1 MPDVLR
7 GTLALDVAADD
18 EVTRMA
24 HVSSPSTAGD
34 LTGMPDDGMCW
45 IHIDRTASGAA
56 QWIREKSGIDPVA
69 AEALL
74 AEDTR
79 PREARSG
86 DGLLVILRGVNLNPG
101 AEPDDML
108 SLRMWVDARRLV
120 SLRHYR
126 FLAVRDVRELL
137 DQGHGPASP
146 GDLLVDLAER
156 LGERMS
162 DVLDSLSDRL
172 DVLEDQVITHESHA
186 IRPKLARVRREA
198 IALRRYLAPQRD
210 VLARLQNERVEWL
223 SDLDRVRL
231 REAADRMTRYVEDL
245 DAMRDRAA
253 VTQDELNN
261 RLSERMNRTMY
272 VLSLV
277 AAIFLPL
284 GLMTGLLGINVGG
297 IPWADDPAGFA
308 AVTGLLVLIAVG
320 LVSLFRWMRW
330 L

>member
-1 MPDVLR
+1 MLSPQ
-7 GTLALDVAADD
+7 ALVFAYRLNGDGGGMLLNAD
-18 EVTRMA
+18 EV
-24 HVSSPSTAGD
+24 PG
-34 LTGMPDDGMCW
+34 PDDPNLYW
-45 IHIDRTASGAA
+45 IHLDRSVPEAVR
-56 QWIREKSGIDPVA
+56 WIREGSGIDPVA
-69 AEALL
+69 AAALL

-86 DGLLVILRGVNLNPG
+86 EGLLVILRGVNLNPG

-120 SLRHYR
+120 SVRHHR

-137 DQGHGPASP
+137 DQGHGPTST

-162 DVLDSLSDRL
+162 DALSGLGERLDSL
-172 DVLEDQVITHESHA
+172 EENVIADEIHE

-210 VLARLQNERVEWL
+210 VLARLQSERSEWL
-223 SDLDRVRL
+223 TDGDRIRL
-231 REAADRMTRYVEDL
+231 REAADRTTRYVEDL
-245 DAMRDRAA
+245 DAIRDRAA

-297 IPWADDPAGFA
+297 IPWAEDPMGFA
-308 AVTGLLVLIAVG
+308 AVTAILVLIAVG

-330 L
+330 F

>member
-1 MPDVLR
+1 MLSSA
-7 GTLALDVAADD
+7 ALVFAYRLDGNGGGALLGAD
-18 EVTRMA
+18 EA
-24 HVSSPSTAGD
+24 PGAGD
-34 LTGMPDDGMCW
+34 PGPFWVHL
-45 IHIDRTASGAA
+45 DRSQPETAR
-56 QWIREKSGIDPVA
+56 WIRERSGIDPVA
-69 AEALL
+69 AAALL

-79 PREARSG
+79 PREARSD

-108 SLRMWVDARRLV
+108 SLRMWVDSRRLV
-120 SLRHYR
+120 SLRHHR
-126 FLAVRDVRELL
+126 FLAVHDVRELL
-137 DQGHGPASP
+137 DQGRGPTSP

-172 DVLEDQVITHESHA
+172 DMLEDEVIADESHA

-223 SDLDRVRL
+223 TDMDRLRL

-308 AVTGLLVLIAVG
+308 AVTGILVLIAVG